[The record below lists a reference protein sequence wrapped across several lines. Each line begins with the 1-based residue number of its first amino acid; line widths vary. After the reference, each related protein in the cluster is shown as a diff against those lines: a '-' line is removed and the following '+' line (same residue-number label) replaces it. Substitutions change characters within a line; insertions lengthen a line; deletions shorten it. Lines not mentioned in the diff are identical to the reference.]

1 MNLYAVEYSYA
12 PDPASLDLYRPAHRA
27 FLRSL
32 VPEFLVVAGAYQ
44 SGVTPGA
51 LLVVRAPHTSQVE
64 QTLDADP
71 FNTEGLIT
79 RRTIRLWNPAIG
91 SI

>member
-1 MNLYAVEYSYA
+1 MNVYAVEYSYA
-12 PDPASLDLYRPAHRA
+12 AAPASLDQHRPAHRA

-44 SGVTPGA
+44 SGDMPGA
-51 LLVVRAPHTSQVE
+51 LLVVRAPDTSQVE
-64 QTLDADP
+64 RTLDADP
-71 FNTEGLIT
+71 FNIQGLIT
-79 RRTIRLWNPAIG
+79 SRTIRLWNPAIG

>member
-1 MNLYAVEYSYA
+1 MNVYAVEYSYVPA
-12 PDPASLDLYRPAHRA
+12 PTSLDQHRPGHRA

-32 VPEFLVVAGAYQ
+32 MPEFLVVAGAYQ
-44 SGVTPGA
+44 SGETPGA
-51 LLVVRAPHTSQVE
+51 LLVVRAPDTSQVE

-71 FNTEGLIT
+71 FMTEGLIAQ
-79 RRTIRLWNPAIG
+79 RTIRLWNPAIG